1 MRGVSPTSRG
11 IRLGVHAARV
21 VFPDPDRAEGAA
33 AIAEIV
39 GGGILALGR
48 YTRQFEAAFAPA
60 HSGDLDWLG
69 RAEATTGGTAV
80 RASGTME
87 PGAPEPSTGRA

>member
-1 MRGVSPTSRG
+1 MGVQ
-11 IRLGVHAARV
+11 VARV
-21 VFPDPDRAEGAA
+21 VFPGLDRAEGAA
-33 AIAEIV
+33 AIAEIL
-39 GGGILALGR
+39 GGGILALR
-48 YTRQFEAAFAPA
+48 RHTRQFEAVFTPA
-60 HSGDLDWLG
+60 HSGDLEWPA